1 MKNTTPTMLMILD
14 GFGAAPAGPGNAIS
28 LADTPHLDAIFANYP
43 HTTIAASGLDVGL
56 PDGQMGNSEVGHMNI
71 GAGRIVY
78 QDLTR
83 ISKAIEDGSFYDNR
97 AFHAAVD
104 HVKANDAALHLFGLL
119 SDGGVHSHID
129 HLMALLRLAA
139 REGLERVYVHCF
151 LDGRD
156 VPPDCAKVY
165 TDRLEEAMADIGCGR
180 IATIAGRY
188 YAMDRDKR
196 WDRVEKAY
204 LAMTE
209 GKGKHAAT
217 AAAAIS
223 QSYEE
228 DTWDEFVL
236 PTVIDEGGTVS
247 DGDAVIMYN
256 FRPDRAREITRAFVD
271 PAFDGFQRTTVV
283 KDLTYV
289 CMSQYDA
296 AMPGVLV
303 AYPPENYKNTL
314 GEYAASQGLTQ
325 LRIAETEKY
334 AHVTFFFN
342 GGVE

>member
-1 MKNTTPTMLMILD
+1 MLMILD

-97 AFHAAVD
+97 AFHEAVD

-223 QSYEE
+223 
-228 DTWDEFVL
+228 
-236 PTVIDEGGTVS
+236 
-247 DGDAVIMYN
+247 
-256 FRPDRAREITRAFVD
+256 
-271 PAFDGFQRTTVV
+271 
-283 KDLTYV
+283 
-289 CMSQYDA
+289 
-296 AMPGVLV
+296 
-303 AYPPENYKNTL
+303 
-314 GEYAASQGLTQ
+314 
-325 LRIAETEKY
+325 
-334 AHVTFFFN
+334 
-342 GGVE
+342 

>member
-1 MKNTTPTMLMILD
+1 MKNDNTFAQTNAFAMQHGLWLGLM
-14 GFGAAPAGPGNAIS
+14 G
-28 LADTPHLDAIFANYP
+28 
-43 HTTIAASGLDVGL
+43 IAAWAMWLWSFSMPAASLLFWLLMLGSWAGVVWLTWKFRK
-56 PDGQMGNSEVGHMNI
+56 QMLTERPTFSF
-71 GAGRIVY
+71 GRGFAHAF
-78 QDLTR
+78 LT
-83 ISKAIEDGSFYDNR
+83 STY
-97 AFHAAVD
+97 
-104 HVKANDAALHLFGLL
+104 AALWVAVAVFVYLAFF
-119 SDGGVHSHID
+119 D
-129 HLMALLRLAA
+129 HGYVFDQYEQFLKSPDMQQALQQSGMQARL
-139 REGLERVYVHCF
+139 
-151 LDGRD
+151 D
-156 VPPDCAKVY
+156 
-165 TDRLEEAMADIGCGR
+165 
-180 IATIAGRY
+180 
-188 YAMDRDKR
+188 
-196 WDRVEKAY
+196 
-204 LAMTE
+204 AMTE

-325 LRIAETEKY
+325 LRIAETE
-334 AHVTFFFN
+334 
-342 GGVE
+342 